1 MNQKLIYSGKV
12 RNIYKHQDCDK
23 LIIETTDRLSSFDR
37 HICDL
42 KDKGL
47 ILNLISVF
55 MFNQTKHIIRNHYI
69 SHNKNQIIVKKCEP
83 FKIEVV
89 VRGYITGNTTTS
101 LWTHYNN
108 GIRNYCGIDFPDNLK
123 KNQKLPNIVITP
135 TTKDIEDIPISKE
148 DIIKKNYMTK
158 KECDYIYTKS
168 LELFKFGQSIADK
181 AGFILVDTKYEFGK
195 DYDDNI
201 ILIDELHTCDS
212 SRYWLKKSYNERFKN
227 NLEPE
232 KLDKDKIRDYVK
244 SKCDP
249 YNDSIPEIP
258 TYLKNDTINI
268 YKYFYNMITKKL

>member
-12 RNIYKHQDCDK
+12 RNIYQHKDTNK
-23 LIIETTDRLSSFDR
+23 LLIETTDRLSSFDR

-42 KDKGL
+42 KDKGK

-55 MFNQTKHIIRNHYI
+55 MFNQTKHIIPNHYI
-69 SHNKNQIIVKKCEP
+69 SHNQNQIIVKKCIP

-89 VRGYITGNTTTS
+89 VRAYITGNTTTS

-123 KNQKLPNIVITP
+123 NQKLDYPVITP

-148 DIIKKNYMTK
+148 DIVKNNYMTQ
-158 KECDYIYTKS
+158 KECDFIYEKS
-168 LELFKFGQSIADK
+168 LELFKFGELIANK

-195 DYDDNI
+195 DENNNI
-201 ILIDELHTCDS
+201 LLIDELHTCDS
-212 SRYWLKKSYNERFKN
+212 SRYWLKESYNERFEN

-232 KLDKDKIRDYVK
+232 KLDKDKIK
-244 SKCDP
+244 
-249 YNDSIPEIP
+249 I
-258 TYLKNDTINI
+258 
-268 YKYFYNMITKKL
+268 M